1 MLSLTE
7 IVLNILGR
15 VRQSC
20 SSSSSG
26 DSSSSSSSSNI
37 GIGPSPTAL
46 HLLTL
51 CPYLAQHLLTLT
63 AQTGTSSSSSS
74 SSGSIKDPPLPPPHG
89 QASSR
94 LIYIDLAKVRK
105 GRREEGTEGGG

>member
-20 SSSSSG
+20 SG
-26 DSSSSSSSSNI
+26 DSSSNSSST
-37 GIGPSPTAL
+37 GPSPTAL
-46 HLLTL
+46 HLLSL
-51 CPYLAQHLLTLT
+51 CPYLAQHLLALT
-63 AQTGTSSSSSS
+63 AQINTGS
-74 SSGSIKDPPLPPPHG
+74 KDPPPHG

-94 LIYIDLAKVRK
+94 LIYIDLVKVRD
-105 GRREEGTEGGG
+105 GTDE